1 MRNPLLLSSFVLF
14 FSLDV
19 NACNTTGTE
28 NPNFT
33 LSNLGN
39 FKTNANNQR
48 VTATTTPDRYG
59 TIINNCNNAGSNSF
73 QINGTSLSTSD
84 IINLNGRTYYRVN
97 TPQTPVAASPAQI
110 YIAFSVKDNQDAA
123 ALYPVN
129 SSTTSYNLFTGSSS
143 SRGMRLEQVS
153 VLIRGTN
160 LTSGTYS
167 MSNIVLGTYTATG
180 TRTSS
185 GGGAVSANK
194 NITISNLSYTI
205 SPSTC
210 VVDSPNIT
218 LPSMRSS
225 DFSSANQIGG
235 TTSFTITA
243 NCPNDAVN
251 TSYSA
256 TITDNF
262 SSASNLNGV
271 LTNSISAS
279 AGGSNIKIKLTDT
292 SNNTIPIGPLL
303 LENKFTFGMLNNSK
317 TVTKSLQAAYYAE
330 TLPVTVGLVKSVAV
344 LNLIYD

>member
-59 TIINNCNNAGSNSF
+59 TIINNCNNTGSNSF

-84 IINLNGRTYYRVN
+84 IINLNSRTYYRIN
-97 TPQTPVAASPAQI
+97 TPQNPVAASPAQI
-110 YIAFSVKDNQDAA
+110 YIAFSVKDNQDSAT
-123 ALYPVN
+123 LYPVD
-129 SSTTSYNLFTGSSS
+129 SSTTSYSLFTGSSS
-143 SRGMRLEQVS
+143 TRGMRLEQVG

-160 LTSGTYS
+160 LTPGTYS
-167 MSNIVLGTYTATG
+167 ISNIILGTYTATG
-180 TRTSS
+180 TKTSS
-185 GGGAVSANK
+185 K
-194 NITISNLSYTI
+194 NINISNLSYTI

-210 VVDSPNIT
+210 VVDSSNIT

-225 DFSSANQIGG
+225 DFSSINQIGG
-235 TTSFTITA
+235 TTSFSITA

-256 TITDNF
+256 AITDNF
-262 SSASNLNGV
+262 SSASNMNGI

-279 AGGSNIKIKLTDT
+279 SGGSNIKIKLIDP
-292 SNNTIPIGPLL
+292 SNNVIPIGPLL
-303 LENKFTFGMLNNSK
+303 LNNKFTFGMLNNSK

-330 TLPVTVGLVKSVAV
+330 TIPVTVGLVKSVAV